1 MGQRIKYHR
10 NTWQHLN
17 SDLYVTSRL
26 FFLIWYR
33 WNMANIIHVLGAN
46 IPHHN
51 HTILNFF
58 QNELLDELPNAFHFY
73 VVSRSDLS
81 ETFTLL
87 DINSYP
93 DEYLLTQEVIKIA
106 RKEPTAWF
114 VLHGQFNAS
123 LWLAILLGLVPANRC
138 VWHIWG
144 ADLYELSSSL
154 KFRLFYPLRRLA
166 QRKIAR
172 LWGTLGDLNH
182 AYQQLKRKSSLDQRL
197 YFPTRMP
204 TNFPTKKCSYQR
216 TILLGNS
223 GDPSNQH
230 LLGLKQIREIFGKNV
245 RIVVPMGYPAGN
257 SKYIAQVRQQAEQD
271 FQQGQVDI
279 ITRKLEFEAYLELL
293 SQCDLGY
300 FPFER
305 QQGIGT
311 MCLLIQMNIPIAIHR
326 ANPFQQDLQA
336 EGISFLFA
344 DEISNSEIIRV
355 KSQLALLDKSKITFF
370 PLSYKQEWLNCL
382 HSLSLQAV

>member
-1 MGQRIKYHR
+1 MLYH
-10 NTWQHLN
+10 LL
-17 SDLYVTSRL
+17 SS
-26 FFLIWYR
+26 
-33 WNMANIIHVLGAN
+33 N

-51 HTILNFF
+51 RTVLAFF
-58 QNELLDELPNAFHFY
+58 QNELLAELSEIPTFY
-73 VVSRSDLS
+73 VVGEASLTEDFPMLRLNVFASQWA
-81 ETFTLL
+81 
-87 DINSYP
+87 
-93 DEYLLTQEVIKIA
+93 LTQSIIA
-106 RKEPTAWF
+106 KSRAEPTAWF

-154 KFRLFYPLRRLA
+154 KFKLFYPLRRLA

-204 TNFPTKKCSYQR
+204 TNFPAKKCSPQR

-230 LLGLKQIREIFGKNV
+230 LLGLKQIREIFGENV
-245 RIVVPMGYPAGN
+245 RIIVPMGYPAGN

-279 ITRKLEFEAYLELL
+279 ITHKLEFEAYLELL

-300 FPFER
+300 FPFKR

-382 HSLSLQAV
+382 HSLGLQAV